1 MRVQRLSLILVLLLL
16 AVPAWA
22 AENRAGASA
31 EGVIQEGVPPILYA
45 NVKPWNDTY
54 PVWVSGD
61 AAIDADGNL
70 EESLFHPA
78 HRLLWGKRLEAA
90 KKAGGEGCVEIGRI
104 ESAWVNPP
112 DQSTIEQAVE
122 TSELVL
128 LAEVIHTEGGFGA
141 GEPGTLHVVRAL
153 RAFKGVAPRETYY
166 FFMPKGVFAAGPYT
180 ICKVDEGVADL
191 PQVGD
196 QVVLFV
202 PRVVDP
208 EEAFLRTPYDT
219 GVIVL
224 GSEGPSLPDPIRGRA
239 DAPSS
244 NAEVLD
250 TIRTA
255 SRRPNGKLGPAPR
268 SPR

>member
-1 MRVQRLSLILVLLLL
+1 MLRHRLSLILVPLLL
-16 AVPAWA
+16 AVPALA
-22 AENRAGASA
+22 AVSSAGDGGETVA
-31 EGVIQEGVPPILYA
+31 QEGVPPILYA
-45 NVKPWNDTY
+45 HVKPWNDTY
-54 PVWVSGD
+54 PIWVSGD
-61 AAIDADGNL
+61 AAVDANGDL

-90 KKAGGEGCVEIGRI
+90 KKAGGEGCVDIGRI
-104 ESAWVNPP
+104 ETAWVNPP

-128 LAEVIHTEGGFGA
+128 LAEVVHTEGGFGA
-141 GEPGTLHVVRAL
+141 GEPGTLHVARAL
-153 RAFKGVAPRETYY
+153 RAFKGVASRETYY
-166 FFMPKGVFAAGPYT
+166 FFMPKGVLTAGPYT

-202 PRVVDP
+202 PQVVDP
-208 EEAFLRTPYDT
+208 AEAFLRTPYDT

-244 NAEVLD
+244 NAEILD
-250 TIRTA
+250 TIQT
-255 SRRPNGKLGPAPR
+255 SVHRPNGR
-268 SPR
+268 